1 MTATQLL
8 PFDFGRIV
16 NAIQKV
22 EERLLR
28 ATAAL
33 DAAGVRYAVI
43 GGNAV
48 AQWVSRVNEAAVR
61 FTKDVDLLLQRCD
74 LPAVTAAL
82 ETAGFRHRHAAGID
96 FFLDGSEGRFEDAVH
111 VVFAGEKVRRDYVM
125 SAPEVTEAVRA
136 MHYLVLDLEA
146 LVRMKLT
153 SFRLKDQVH
162 LQDFIHVGLIDNTW
176 PARFSDELGQ
186 RLQQILDNPDS

>member
-22 EERLLR
+22 EERLER

-33 DAAGVRYAVI
+33 DAAGVPYAVI

-61 FTKDVDLLLQRCD
+61 FTKDVDLLLKRSD
-74 LPAVTAAL
+74 LAAAAAAL
-82 ETAGFRHRHAAGID
+82 APAGFRHRHAAGID
-96 FFLDGSEGRFEDAVH
+96 FFLDGTDGRFEDAVH
-111 VVFAGEKVRRDYVM
+111 VVFAGEKVRSEYVAD
-125 SAPEVTEAVRA
+125 APEVTESVRSTR
-136 MHYLVLDLEA
+136 YQVLDLES

-153 SFRLKDQVH
+153 SYRLKDQVH
-162 LQDFIHVGLIDNTW
+162 LQDFVHVGLIDRTW
-176 PARFSDELGQ
+176 PARFSPELGQ
-186 RLQQILDNPDS
+186 RLQRILDNPDG